1 MRPIEERSSY
11 WNETKEL
18 NMGTSELS
26 PTDDKATLR
35 DAGTIAAFLWPW
47 KPALL
52 GGAIG
57 AGGSLL
63 LGLLP
68 PVGISLFGPLSA
80 GLFLFF
86 LVGGVGSV
94 WRTRS
99 SSPASE
105 AGRAGRWIAR
115 HPWRYALVPAL
126 ALLATLFVAGVV
138 LPGSALGALFSGFGE
153 AAVVFAATG
162 IVAAVQRR
170 S

>member
-1 MRPIEERSSY
+1 MS
-11 WNETKEL
+11 
-18 NMGTSELS
+18 TSELS
-26 PTDDKATLR
+26 PTNDKATLR
-35 DAGTIAAFLWPW
+35 DAGTIATFLWPW
-47 KPALL
+47 KPALV

-68 PVGISLFGPLSA
+68 PVGISLFGALST

-86 LVGGVGSV
+86 LVGGVASV
-94 WRTRS
+94 LRTRS
-99 SSPASE
+99 SGPGSDYA
-105 AGRAGRWIAR
+105 RAGRWVAR

-126 ALLATLFVAGVV
+126 ALLATLFVAGLV
-138 LPGSALGALFSGFGE
+138 LPGSAVGALLSGVGE
-153 AAVVFAATG
+153 AAAVFAATG